1 MPASAGVAAGV
12 AQIVLGLVL
21 HDNSTPT
28 IVEREFGDAG
38 AWRGLAWPGVAWQWW
53 CRA

>member
-28 IVEREFGDAG
+28 IVEREFGDA
-38 AWRGLAWPGVAWQWW
+38 RRLARPGVAWLWW